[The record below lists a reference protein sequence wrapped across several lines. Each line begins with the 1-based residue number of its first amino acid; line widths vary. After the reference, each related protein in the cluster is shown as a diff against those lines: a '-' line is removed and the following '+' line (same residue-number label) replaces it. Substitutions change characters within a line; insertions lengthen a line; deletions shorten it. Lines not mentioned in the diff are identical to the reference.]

1 MAVMQRTTQN
11 NVPLSRSDLGAPANL
26 GSVCV
31 SLETCKSVQYYPQAC
46 QDTPIFKARNDL
58 TFLKQ

>member
-1 MAVMQRTTQN
+1 MQRATQN

-31 SLETCKSVQYYPQAC
+31 SLETSMQYYPQAC
-46 QDTPIFKARNDL
+46 QNTPIFKARNDL